1 MDSNNFK
8 NLIGKRQKFVQSI
21 KENNFDFD
29 LILPGI
35 YSDPSHFIYEILQN
49 AEDAGAK
56 EISFSLFDDRLEIVH
71 DGKDFNFKDL
81 DGITGYGIS
90 TKKDQVNAIGKF
102 GIGFKSVF
110 AVTKTPIIHSGSY
123 HFMIEDFVIPS
134 SIESNGIKET
144 QIILPFNHPSRTK
157 EEVFKIV
164 SQKVESIGLK
174 TLLFLKNIEE
184 IKWYTPEKSGHYYK
198 ESKDVNNF
206 ENVHRISIISKI
218 EQEEN
223 FEEFLVIQK
232 PIKIDSSTL
241 KVEVAYR
248 VEKDDSGKDNIVK
261 ENESKLIVFF
271 PTEKVTNLN
280 FLIQAPYKTTPNRE
294 NIPLEDEQNQY
305 LIEETANLVA
315 KSIPI
320 IKELDLLNISFLE
333 VLPIEQNHSDELIYS
348 SIYEKVKEKLLSEE
362 AFLPTSKSNFTDSHS
377 ALLARG
383 KELIEFLN
391 NEDIK
396 ILFGKEY
403 WIDTNITDDRTREL
417 RNYLKNELY
426 IKEVDFEE
434 FALTITKEFIERKSD
449 NWLIEFYSR
458 LLDHRSLWAKKD
470 NVSRNAVNLRQ
481 KPIIRLADDSHIDPC
496 DQNNNIQ
503 VYLPADTK
511 SKYRT
516 VKITLTKD
524 ENSLKFLTDLGV
536 TKPDIFAEIREFV
549 IPKYVNPDTSV
560 DIEEYFEDFEKL
572 LIAFQKDDPDKKKE
586 LIIDLKD
593 LYIIHSTNSITGI
606 NGFRQPQDVYLKLEE
621 LIEYFK
627 GYNFVFFV
635 SDELHQKFS
644 GNKDRFLIFLTGI
657 GCENKPRRK
666 QIEPS
671 LSHEEKKKLRD
682 NRGYTWEIHT
692 IDYDY
697 EGLENFLID
706 LTKKRSGILW
716 NFLLKSLE
724 SCDKWVRDNFFKGEY
739 GWSYYYRYYEKYDS
753 KFLKILK
760 KTHWIFDINEN
771 IVLPNQITLSGINDC
786 YAKDNDNVEKLISIL
801 GFQVDEIK
809 IIEERTGGKFISK
822 EEYKEYLKLK
832 EEQSKKENNE
842 ESEEDESWTS
852 KVEAE
857 NVEPIVKEIEPQI
870 IETPDYRGQ
879 HPNNS
884 TPQEPNEE
892 IGLVYQEKFKKER
905 STKKIKAIGEWGEQH
920 VLKYLRRRFVEE
932 PDIEIIWL
940 NKKGEV
946 GKGYDFS
953 IVSEGREIEYIE
965 VKSKIDEEPQLFE
978 ITGTQ
983 WEFARK
989 LYNENEGDKY
999 NIYVVSNACSE
1010 NAKIG
1015 IIKNPTKLWKEGRLY
1030 AHPVCFKL

>member
-8 NLIGKRQKFVQSI
+8 NLICTRQKWVQIS

-29 LILPGI
+29 SILPGI

-81 DGITGYGIS
+81 DGITGIGIS
-90 TKKDQVNAIGKF
+90 TKKDKINAIGKF

-123 HFMIEDFVIPS
+123 HFTIEDFVIPS
-134 SIESNGIKET
+134 SIASNGIKET
-144 QIILPFNHPSRTK
+144 QIILPFNNSSRTK

-184 IKWYTPEKSGHYYK
+184 IKWQTPEKSGHYYK
-198 ESKDVNNF
+198 ESKGVNNF
-206 ENVHRISIISKI
+206 ENVHKISIISKI
-218 EQEEN
+218 EQEEY

-248 VEKDDSGKDNIVK
+248 VEKDDSGKDDIVK
-261 ENESKLIVFF
+261 ENESELIVFF
-271 PTEKVTNLN
+271 PTGKVTNLN
-280 FLIQAPYKTTPNRE
+280 FLIQGPYKTTPNRE

-305 LIEETANLVA
+305 LIKETANLVA
-315 KSIPI
+315 ESIPI

-333 VLPIEQNHSDELIYS
+333 VLPIEQKYSNEIIYS
-348 SIYEKVKEKLLSEE
+348 SIYKEVKKKLLSEE
-362 AFLPTSKSNFTDSHS
+362 AFLPTSKSNFTISHS

-383 KELIEFLN
+383 KELVEFLN
-391 NEDIK
+391 NDDIK

-403 WIDTNITDDRTREL
+403 WMDTNITDDRNREL
-417 RNYLKNELY
+417 RNYLKNELD
-426 IKEVDFEE
+426 IKEVDFDD
-434 FALTITKEFIERKSD
+434 FAATITKEFIEKKHD
-449 NWLIEFYSR
+449 NWLIEFYSK
-458 LLDHRSLWAKKD
+458 LLDHRSLWTKKD
-470 NVSRNAVNLRQ
+470 NTSRNAVNLRQ

-496 DQNNNIQ
+496 DQNNKIQ

-516 VKITLTKD
+516 VKITLTRD

-549 IPKYVNPDTSV
+549 IPKYANPEPNV

-572 LIAFQKDDPDKKKE
+572 LTAFQKDDPDKKKG
-586 LIIDLKD
+586 LIIDLKN

-606 NGFRQPQDVYLKLEE
+606 NGFRQPQDVYLKIEE

-627 GYNFVFFV
+627 EYNFVFFV
-635 SDELHQKFS
+635 SDELHQRFS
-644 GNKDRFLIFLTGI
+644 GNEDSFLVFLADI

-671 LSHEEKKKLRD
+671 LSHEEKEKLRD
-682 NRGYTWEIHT
+682 RGYTREIHT

-697 EGLENFLID
+697 EGLENFLTD

-724 SCDKWVRDNFFKGEY
+724 FCDKWARDNFFKGEY
-739 GWSYYYRYYEKYDS
+739 RWFYYNSYYKKYDS
-753 KFLKILK
+753 KFLKTLK
-760 KTHWIFDINEN
+760 NTNWIFDGNGN
-771 IVLPNQITLSGINDC
+771 FVLPNQITLSGINDC
-786 YAKDNDNVEKLISIL
+786 YVKDNDNVEKLISIL
-801 GFQVDEIK
+801 GFQIDEIK
-809 IIEERTGGKFISK
+809 IIEEKTGGKFIPK
-822 EEYKEYLKLK
+822 EEVKEYLKWK

-857 NVEPIVKEIEPQI
+857 SVEPIVKEIEPQI

-879 HPNNS
+879 RPNKPP
-884 TPQEPNEE
+884 PQEPNEE
-892 IGLVYQEKFKKER
+892 TELFYQEKFKKER

-932 PDIEIIWL
+932 PDVEIIWL

-965 VKSKIDEEPQLFE
+965 VKSKIDEEPQLVE

>member
-8 NLIGKRQKFVQSI
+8 NLIGIRQKWVQSS

-29 LILPGI
+29 SILPGI
-35 YSDPSHFIYEILQN
+35 YNDPSHFIYEILQN

-81 DGITGYGIS
+81 NGITGIGIS
-90 TKKDQVNAIGKF
+90 TKKDKINAIGKF

-123 HFMIEDFVIPS
+123 HFKIEDFVIPS
-134 SIESNGIKET
+134 SIASNGIKKT

-164 SQKVESIGLK
+164 SRKVESIGLK

-184 IKWYTPEKSGHYYK
+184 IKWHTPEKSGHYYK
-198 ESKDVNNF
+198 ESKGVNNF

-218 EQEEN
+218 EQEEY

-248 VEKDDSGKDNIVK
+248 VEKDDSEKDNIVK

-271 PTEKVTNLN
+271 PTEKVTYLN
-280 FLIQAPYKTTPNRE
+280 FLIQGPYKTTPNRGD
-294 NIPLEDEQNQY
+294 IPLEDEQNQY
-305 LIEETANLVA
+305 ILEETANLVA
-315 KSIPI
+315 ESIPI
-320 IKELDLLNISFLE
+320 IKKLDLLNVSFLE

-348 SIYEKVKEKLLSEE
+348 SIYKEVKKKLLTEE

-417 RNYLKNELY
+417 RNYLKNELD
-426 IKEVDFEE
+426 IKEVDFED
-434 FALTITKEFIERKSD
+434 FAVTITKEFIERKSD
-449 NWLIEFYSR
+449 DWLIEFYSR
-458 LLDHRSLWAKKD
+458 LLDQRSLWAKKD
-470 NVSRNAVNLRQ
+470 NASRNAVNLRQ
-481 KPIIRLADDSHIDPC
+481 KPIIRLADNSHINPC
-496 DQNNNIQ
+496 DQNNKIQ
-503 VYLPADTK
+503 VYLPADIK

-516 VKITLTKD
+516 VKITLTKN

-536 TKPDIFAEIREFV
+536 TKPDIFAEIRELV
-549 IPKYVNPDTSV
+549 IQKYVNPEPNV
-560 DIEEYFEDFEKL
+560 DIEEYLEDFEKL

-593 LYIIHSTNSITGI
+593 LYIIRSTNSITGI
-606 NGFRQPQDVYLKLEE
+606 NDFRQPQEVYLKLEE

-627 GYNFVFFV
+627 KYNFVFFV
-635 SDELHQKFS
+635 SDELHQRFS
-644 GNKDRFLIFLTGI
+644 GNEDYFLVFLTDI

-666 QIEPS
+666 QIEPN
-671 LSHEEKKKLRD
+671 LSHEEKEKLRD
-682 NRGYTWEIHT
+682 NRGYTREIHT

-697 EGLENFLID
+697 EGLENFLTD
-706 LTKKRSGILW
+706 LTKKRSSILW
-716 NFLLKSLE
+716 KFLLKSIE
-724 SCDKWVRDNFFKGEY
+724 SCDKWARDDFFKGEY
-739 GWSYYYRYYEKYDS
+739 EWFRYYRYSKKYDS
-753 KFLKILK
+753 KFLKTLK
-760 KTHWIFDINEN
+760 NSNWIFDVNEN
-771 IVLPNQITLSGINDC
+771 IVSPNQITLSGINDC
-786 YAKDNDNVEKLISIL
+786 YVKDNDNIEMLINIL

-809 IIEERTGGKFISK
+809 RIEERTGGKFIPK
-822 EEYKEYLKLK
+822 EEYEEYLKWRK
-832 EEQSKKENNE
+832 EQSKEDDIWNPKVKA
-842 ESEEDESWTS
+842 ESV
-852 KVEAE
+852 KPV
-857 NVEPIVKEIEPQI
+857 VKEIVPQI
-870 IETPDYRGQ
+870 IETPDHRGQ
-879 HPNNS
+879 HPDNS
-884 TPQEPNEE
+884 TSKVPNEE
-892 IGLVYQEKFKKER
+892 TGLVDQEKSKKER
-905 STKKIKAIGEWGEQH
+905 STKKIKAIGEWGERH
-920 VLKYLRRRFVEE
+920 VFEYLYRKFVEE
-932 PDIEIIWL
+932 PDIKIIWL
-940 NKKGEV
+940 NENGDV

-999 NIYVVSNACSE
+999 NIYVVSNAGSE
-1010 NAKIG
+1010 NTKIG
-1015 IIKNPTKLWKEGRLY
+1015 IIKNPTKLWKEGKLY